1 MKNTRLMDRLFSAT
15 DEKDQE
21 LTEQV
26 ANDIEAAK
34 ESDAPIDTDELK
46 YEHVGDGKVVITDKE
61 TGEQTVAEKAED
73 GNYDLYPAEVTPQIE
88 GFIHPEGDGVTPGDQ
103 QGAPDEHV
111 EDHLAPEAQVE
122 EHVNP
127 EAGSE
132 PSVEVVAEEGR
143 EPRAED
149 AEDQVCPTCGKNPCE
164 CSKEDEEE
172 KEFSVSTD
180 NSVVL
185 RIFSDQEFCERL
197 FSEVIESE
205 ETAKVGDLKVEKV
218 GENEVVVTSE
228 ATGDQAKVCL
238 DEDEMEVTE
247 LDSKTFSEKEGEE
260 ENYLPLRVVGVD
272 PINHVIVDAP
282 VYSNED
288 AEELVSRLEEQDID
302 AVEVFDNDDAAREY
316 AMNLLNGLDAT
327 DVDEEPTEATFSDT
341 DKFDLYVTRFYS
353 DNTVY
358 MDRLFSE
365 ALNDVETS
373 QEVIEGAIKAGEQV
387 ENDTEIVTPVDAN
400 TAVVEDKENNEFTKV
415 TLNNGELHARPI
427 GESEAEELTAHLEVD
442 SVGAGNKSDEARVE
456 EGREEAKEFSE
467 VIKEK
472 YYSDAAGKVVSD
484 SEGEKFFSV
493 SEDMTSYMVRLF
505 SEESDSEKIEDAI
518 KDGEKIEGEKETII
532 PVSEDAA
539 VIEDKENGEWTKAE
553 LKDEEI
559 ELHPIASE
567 EAKELIA
574 EEPKADE
581 APAEEPKA
589 EDAADEAKEDEA
601 PAEEPKADEEKKED
615 EKEFSTIDKFFA
627 EAGIVAPQAPAA
639 PATAE
644 FVVDENGNPVQPVEA
659 PAEAVMTPEAIEDK
673 ALAAVQSIQAAAAE
687 AEAQIL
693 NAKAAPV
700 EGEGQDLQEAHFSE
714 TEKTFSENNNDT
726 FISWLGN
733 VRK

>member
-34 ESDAPIDTDELK
+34 ENGSVDTDELK
-46 YEHVGDGKVVITDKE
+46 YEHVGDGKVIITDK
-61 TGEQTVAEKAED
+61 GNNNEQTVAEKAED

-149 AEDQVCPTCGKNPCE
+149 AEDQVCPDCGKNPCE

-172 KEFSVSTD
+172 KELSVSTD

-247 LDSKTFSEKEGEE
+247 LDSKTFSEEEGEE

-288 AEELVSRLEEQDID
+288 AEELVARLEEQDID

-373 QEVIEGAIKAGEQV
+373 QEVIEGAIEAGEQV

-467 VIKEK
+467 SVMER
-472 YYSDAAGKVVSD
+472 YFSDTEDEVYCD
-484 SEGEKFFSV
+484 NEETKFFSE
-493 SEDMTSYMVRLF
+493 SEEMTDYMVRLF
-505 SEESDSEKIEDAI
+505 SEESDSEKIEEAI

-559 ELHPIASE
+559 ELHPIAEE

-574 EEPKADE
+574 DE
-581 APAEEPKA
+581 AAAEEEAKAEEPKA
-589 EDAADEAKEDEA
+589 EEAKEDEA
-601 PAEEPKADEEKKED
+601 PAEEPKAEEEKKED

-700 EGEGQDLQEAHFSE
+700 EGAGQDLQEAHFSE

>member
-149 AEDQVCPTCGKNPCE
+149 AEDQVCPDCGKNPCE

-218 GENEVVVTSE
+218 GDNEVVVTSE

-247 LDSKTFSEKEGEE
+247 LDSKTFSEEEGEE
-260 ENYLPLRVVGVD
+260 DENYLPLRVVGVD

-288 AEELVSRLEEQDID
+288 AEELVARLEEQDID

-316 AMNLLNGLDAT
+316 AMNLLDGLDAT

-373 QEVIEGAIKAGEQV
+373 QEVIEGAIEAGEQV

-400 TAVVEDKENNEFTKV
+400 TAVVEDKETNEFTKV
-415 TLNNGELHARPI
+415 TLNGGELHARPI

-467 VIKEK
+467 SVMER
-472 YYSDAAGKVVSD
+472 YFSDTEDEVYCD
-484 SEGEKFFSV
+484 NEETKFFSE
-493 SEDMTSYMVRLF
+493 SEEMTDYMVRLF

-518 KDGEKIEGEKETII
+518 ESGEEIENDTEII
-532 PVSEDAA
+532 TPIDANTA
-539 VIEDKENGEWTKAE
+539 VVEDKENGEFTKAE
-553 LKDEEI
+553 MNEGEI
-559 ELHPIASE
+559 ELHPISE
-567 EAKELIA
+567 EEA
-574 EEPKADE
+574 EKLTEDIVVESDEDEDE

-589 EDAADEAKEDEA
+589 EEEK
-601 PAEEPKADEEKKED
+601 PAEEEKKED

-627 EAGIVAPQAPAA
+627 EAGLAPVAAPAEA

-644 FVVDENGNPVQPVEA
+644 FVIDENGNPVQPVAAPEA
-659 PAEAVMTPEAIEDK
+659 EVVMTPEAIEDK